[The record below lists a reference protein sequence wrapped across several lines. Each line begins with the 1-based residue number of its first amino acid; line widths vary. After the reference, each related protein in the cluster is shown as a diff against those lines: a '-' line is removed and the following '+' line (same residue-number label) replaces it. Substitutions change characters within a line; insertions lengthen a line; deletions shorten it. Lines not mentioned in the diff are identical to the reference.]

1 VYNTNYSNLAELVSG
16 GTTSTLPVAPYS
28 INASGQI
35 AGWINL
41 PYEGN
46 FPAVYQNGHS
56 TDLIST
62 VGIVLA
68 KPGEYVDGS
77 ATAINAKGDMLITV
91 WQSGAPIQ
99 SYYYS
104 ASSHAAFIMP
114 TPTGGGSFVA
124 AALNNND
131 QVVGGGYLY
140 TDPAHST
147 VTSLGTL
154 TMLTSLLNANSGWTN
169 LNATGINDLGQ
180 IVGQGT
186 YDGQQ
191 VAFLMTPDAIETPEP
206 ATIVMWGLV
215 VAASVAYLVRSHGR
229 RAVLPIG

>member
-1 VYNTNYSNLAELVSG
+1 
-16 GTTSTLPVAPYS
+16 LPVAPYS

-35 AGWINL
+35 AGWIYIPN
-41 PYEGN
+41 EGN
-46 FPAVYQNGHS
+46 FPAVYQNGQS

-62 VGIVLA
+62 LGIVLA
-68 KPGEYVDGS
+68 KPGGYVDGS

-154 TMLTSLLNANSGWTN
+154 TMLTSLLNANSGWTD

-186 YDGQQ
+186 YNGQQ

-206 ATIVMWGLV
+206 AALVTWAALAAAGLAYY
-215 VAASVAYLVRSHGR
+215 AAK
-229 RAVLPIG
+229 RAKPAALPLG